1 MQYFEMNIDKVFKG
15 AVYFIGKALWGNERL
30 EEVSYP
36 INQVLKFFQS
46 LITPQTKFNL
56 LNEVLTATKML
67 IVNSE
72 LHKYYEWKAVLDILD
87 SVMPHVETMLQKKR
101 TDLV

>member
-1 MQYFEMNIDKVFKG
+1 MFKG

-30 EEVSYP
+30 EEVTYP
-36 INQVLKFFQS
+36 INQVLKFFKS

-67 IVNSE
+67 IINNE
-72 LHKYYEWKAVLDILD
+72 LPKYHEWKAVLDIVEGAL
-87 SVMPHVETMLQKKR
+87 PHVDVMVQKKR
-101 TDLV
+101 TELV